1 MRLEKQALSV
11 FWGHKGFFVL
21 HALADA
27 VWILL
32 AVSWFWLPDSKM
44 WSVGLAAIAAP
55 VLMLAALW
63 LAGWALVFYRRE
75 YAGERLGLRRAP
87 ALLLRGSPVLILRP
101 WFLLGAVVL
110 GAYVPYKLIG
120 WHPQVSGLA
129 TQTISLTIRFGA
141 AFLLVVISW
150 LMLASLLAVFPS
162 RSSSAQ

>member
-1 MRLEKQALSV
+1 M
-11 FWGHKGFFVL
+11 
-21 HALADA
+21 ADA
-27 VWILL
+27 VWIAL

-55 VLMLAALW
+55 LLIVAALW
-63 LAGWALVFYRRE
+63 LMARALLFYRRE
-75 YAGERLGLRRAP
+75 YAGETLGLRRAP
-87 ALLLRGSPVLILRP
+87 TLLLRASPVLVLRP
-101 WFLLGAVVL
+101 WFLLTAALL

-129 TQTISLTIRFGA
+129 MQTASLAIRFGV

-162 RSSSAQ
+162 RSSPAS